1 MLTCLSIQT
10 RESTTVTVWRARN
23 PENVTVDYV
32 FKANAEKH
40 IKYANFD
47 EKYLMIVT
55 FPSSATGNY
64 EIQVRS
70 TSD

>member
-1 MLTCLSIQT
+1 MFIYTAS
-10 RESTTVTVWRARN
+10 N
-23 PENVTVDYV
+23 PKDVTVDYV
-32 FKANAEKH
+32 LKANAEEH
-40 IKYANFD
+40 LQIANFD